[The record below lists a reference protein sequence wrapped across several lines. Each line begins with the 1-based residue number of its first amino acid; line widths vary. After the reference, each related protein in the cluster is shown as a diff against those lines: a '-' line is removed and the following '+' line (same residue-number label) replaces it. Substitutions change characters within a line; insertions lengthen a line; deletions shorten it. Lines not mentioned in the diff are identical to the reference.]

1 MPVALIT
8 GCSGGIGL
16 ELFQKIVAGAAV
28 DAGRD
33 ARILRRLSAGPDHPV
48 ALHFPEGEYLKGL
61 LVQAD

>member
-1 MPVALIT
+1 VA
-8 GCSGGIGL
+8 S
-16 ELFQKIVAGAAV
+16 AAV

-33 ARILRRLSAGPDHPV
+33 ARILQRLSAGPDHPI